1 MSTALVKPLQS
12 QIISFIPHRGPNVR
26 NAKLPRGKYVVRV
39 DAELSELKD
48 KLNGD
53 DISAI
58 LEIQLTNWRISGLDI
73 LSCNYCWSTENQF
86 CIEFP

>member
-12 QIISFIPHRGPNVR
+12 QIISFLPHQKPNVR
-26 NAKLPRGKYVVRV
+26 NAKLPRGKYVIRV

-58 LEIQLTNWRISGLDI
+58 LRNSINDLADV
-73 LSCNYCWSTENQF
+73 
-86 CIEFP
+86 